1 MTTNAEK
8 TDYQKLFSQVYWGRG
23 DQAEDEIIHNRNE
36 FVTEFNIWKT
46 KSINDFPGKRMN
58 TEVHPGLPNICLG
71 KNFKTD
77 HFEMYQKK
85 DKEGYVALFS
95 NYGKMPLPQVL
106 IDLGYKLYKP
116 LYIGHAMTYLV
127 EIPHLKP
134 N

>member
-1 MTTNAEK
+1 MSTNAER
-8 TDYQKLFSQVYWGRG
+8 TDYQKLFGKVYWGRR
-23 DQAEDEIIHNRNE
+23 DQAEDVIIQNRNE
-36 FVTEFNIWKT
+36 FVTEFNIS
-46 KSINDFPGKRMN
+46 KSKVDLPGKRMN
-58 TEVHPGLPNICLG
+58 NEVHPGWPNLCLG

-85 DKEGYVALFS
+85 DKAGYVALFS

-116 LYIGHAMTYLV
+116 LYIGGAMTYLV

-134 N
+134 K